1 MISEIER
8 EKVLKQLDDAA
19 EAIRNNPQVILQ
31 RKNSAKRLKLYPQK
45 KGLKCGLVS

>member
-19 EAIRNNPQVILQ
+19 EAIRNNPASDFTEEEL
-31 RKNSAKRLKLYPQK
+31 RKKIEA
-45 KGLKCGLVS
+45 VSTEE

>member
-19 EAIRNNPQVILQ
+19 EAIRNNQKRIAFRSVNRRKGFFLGTRVIQ
-31 RKNSAKRLKLYPQK
+31 RRT
-45 KGLKCGLVS
+45 